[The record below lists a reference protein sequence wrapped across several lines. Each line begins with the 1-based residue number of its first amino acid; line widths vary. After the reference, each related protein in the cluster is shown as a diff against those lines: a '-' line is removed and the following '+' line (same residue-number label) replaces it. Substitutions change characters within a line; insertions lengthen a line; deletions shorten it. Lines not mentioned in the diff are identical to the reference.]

1 MAAASGPPAA
11 EQGVVERRVHA
22 SSGAEPSS
30 AASQGIVKGAEA
42 RRVEVPF
49 ADVQRPPPR
58 RSSSSSS
65 PWSVVDFVLVFEAGR
80 GEVARGVRSPG
91 GLGGGEGVVVV
102 VVVVKGAGLG
112 ERGQEMIVA

>member
-1 MAAASGPPAA
+1 MAASASPPAA

-30 AASQGIVKGAEA
+30 ASQGIVKGAEA
-42 RRVEVPF
+42 RRVEVPL

-58 RSSSSSS
+58 RSASSSSRCS
-65 PWSVVDFVLVFEAGR
+65 AVDFVLVFEAGR
-80 GEVARGVRSPG
+80 GEVARRVRSPG

-102 VVVVKGAGLG
+102 VVVKGAGLG
-112 ERGQEMIVA
+112 ERGQEVIVA